1 MEWLGSVKR
10 HAVVWL
16 ILLFGAVSV
25 VGQSGTT
32 SVRGVIT
39 DQKGASVPNAT
50 ITLTSTDIGVT
61 LTTQSDKDGGYQFV
75 EVRPATYSLTA
86 EAPGFATYKQTNLQL
101 LVATPATNN
110 FTMQLAGVATTVEVI
125 GTSQTINTTDATI
138 GNAFNQTQISA
149 LPFEGRDPA
158 AILSLQPGV
167 VTVADRDQVDI
178 TGDSRGGSVNGGRSD
193 QTNLTLDGIDNN
205 DQTLGTAFQGA
216 LRTTL
221 DSIEEFRVTT
231 TNSGADVGRSSGAQV
246 QLQTKSGTNNFHGT
260 AYEYNRPTNTVAN
273 DYFNKHAELT
283 AEEPNKPAHLLR
295 NTFGGSFGGPIKKDR
310 LFFFLA
316 YEGQRT
322 RENSQQLRQVPS
334 QTLREG
340 ILMYQCADTTQC
352 PGGTQQVQGVDAQF
366 NPQTFNVN
374 VPQGFRALGA
384 PEIASMDPNCAAN
397 GVCPWGPG
405 VNPNVINTLNQY
417 PLPNTNQGANS
428 DGVNYQGFTFS
439 SPAPNKLDTY
449 VAKFDYNITQS
460 GTQRI
465 FARLGLQND
474 NHALG

>member
-1 MEWLGSVKR
+1 M
-10 HAVVWL
+10 L
-16 ILLFGAVSV
+16 ILFVAASMF
-25 VGQSGTT
+25 GQSGTT

-39 DQKGASVPNAT
+39 DQRGASVPNAT
-50 ITLTSTDIGVT
+50 LTLTSSDIGVT
-61 LTTQSDKDGGYQFV
+61 LTAQSDKDGAYQFL

-86 EAPGFATYKQTNLQL
+86 EAPGFATYKQVNLQL

-125 GTSQTINTTDATI
+125 STLQTINTTDATI
-138 GNAFNQTQISA
+138 GNAFNQAQISA

-167 VTVADRDQVDI
+167 VTVADRDQVDL

-246 QLQTKSGTNNFHGT
+246 QLQTKSGTNDFHGT

-283 AEEPNKPAHLLR
+283 AGEANKPAHLLR
-295 NTFGGSFGGPIKKDR
+295 NTFGGSFGGPVKKDR

-322 RENSQQLRQVPS
+322 HENSQQLRQVPS

-340 ILMYQCADTTQC
+340 ILMYQCADTAQC
-352 PGGTQQVQGVDAQF
+352 PGGTAGSRSGCAIQSADLQRECPIGIPSAGSAGNCEHGSELCDQRCMSVGTGRESECDQYLEPVS
-366 NPQTFNVN
+366 
-374 VPQGFRALGA
+374 RA
-384 PEIASMDPNCAAN
+384 EH
-397 GVCPWGPG
+397 
-405 VNPNVINTLNQY
+405 
-417 PLPNTNQGANS
+417 
-428 DGVNYQGFTFS
+428 
-439 SPAPNKLDTY
+439 
-449 VAKFDYNITQS
+449 QS
-460 GTQRI
+460 GCKQRWRELSGI
-465 FARLGLQND
+465 YILFSRAEQ
-474 NHALG
+474 A